1 MVDQSTN
8 ERTLCGQWAGQN
20 FMKEFHLGFYAMD
33 SGASCQTT
41 IPKAILFYANPIQF
55 VNMNSKT
62 AFDGKLAKIEIKEK
76 VDEILQHHSLLK
88 QKKKRVQTAKV
99 GSQAILKSVLE
110 GIQNYEGLFQKR
122 VQEES
127 QKIDMVLSQIKKE
140 AFIMEQLSK
149 QFQNMSEEGDKDID

>member
-1 MVDQSTN
+1 
-8 ERTLCGQWAGQN
+8 
-20 FMKEFHLGFYAMD
+20 MKEFHLGFYAMD

-88 QKKKRVQTAKV
+88 
-99 GSQAILKSVLE
+99 
-110 GIQNYEGLFQKR
+110 
-122 VQEES
+122 
-127 QKIDMVLSQIKKE
+127 
-140 AFIMEQLSK
+140 
-149 QFQNMSEEGDKDID
+149 